1 MKSETLLAIYHLSYN
16 LKCNLLV
23 KEICKSVSEV
33 SHQQRS
39 CGLPTLEVF
48 TSKLVLKFGTIS
60 RRITGHSN
68 SENQAHSEVGISKW
82 KLEVSLRIQP
92 SLLTPSCQLA
102 ARSVEVRLCSYASW
116 KLEVGTWRK
125 SEIGCWKPIYA
136 TCTSPIMHL
145 CCPPKCCISIVINF
159 FWDVL

>member
-1 MKSETLLAIYHLSYN
+1 MRSETLLAIYHLSYN

-23 KEICKSVSEV
+23 KEICKSFSKV

-48 TSKLVLKFGTIS
+48 TSKLALKFGTIS

-68 SENQAHSEVGISKW
+68 SENQAHSEVRIAKW

-92 SLLTPSCQLA
+92 SLLTPRCQRRGVQKKGCVLMLVG
-102 ARSVEVRLCSYASW
+102 SQ
-116 KLEVGTWRK
+116 KLELGGNQKSVVG
-125 SEIGCWKPIYA
+125 
-136 TCTSPIMHL
+136 SPYTPLAHI
-145 CCPPKCCISIVINF
+145 P
-159 FWDVL
+159 